1 MHIYLHMNGHTVC
14 VIMCMNKILIS
25 LIKSTSAYSFQAIE
39 TLKGF
44 EKKDSKVQSTAAT
57 NLSFLYFLV
66 SLLEATKLT
75 QYCYCHCVSVS
86 KTITNN
92 YQRLGSAGEIDTN
105 ALVPMLCFGLV
116 SINKKVKM
124 CMIRL

>member
-1 MHIYLHMNGHTVC
+1 MNRHTVC
-14 VIMCMNKILIS
+14 VFMCMNKILIS
-25 LIKSTSAYSFQAIE
+25 LIKSRSAYSFQAIE

-124 CMIRL
+124 YMIRL